1 MSSPHPCAKSRL
13 WSRKANTMRL
23 RDETG
28 QALVEAALTLP
39 MLLVLILG
47 AAELARVAYMS
58 IEVSNAAEAGA
69 LYGSRNDGTA
79 VDTTGIQT
87 AAQNDALDV
96 YHFTGTKV
104 LATSSIACEC
114 EPATPT
120 GTPTTVAC
128 SDNTTCSSAKLSME
142 TTLTVNTSVSITPT
156 IHIPGIPTTYTL
168 YGQSIQK
175 VLN

>member
-1 MSSPHPCAKSRL
+1 MSK
-13 WSRKANTMRL
+13 MRL

-39 MLLVLILG
+39 TLLVLILG
-47 AAELARVAYMS
+47 AAELTRVIYMS

-69 LYGSRNDGTA
+69 LYGSQNTGTA
-79 VDTTGIQT
+79 VDMTGIQN

-104 LATSSIACEC
+104 AATSSVACEC
-114 EPATPT
+114 EPATPS
-120 GTPTTVAC
+120 GTPTTVLC
-128 SDNTTCSSAKLSME
+128 SDNTTCSSANLSME
-142 TTLTVNTSVSITPT
+142 TTLTVNTSASITPI
-156 IHIPGIPTTYTL
+156 IHIPGIPTKYTL
-168 YGQSIQK
+168 YGQSVQK